1 MKVKINSSLIVFG
14 TSILTILYFFVIVS
28 PFIEMYGLLSENTI
42 QSKATKISYFCL
54 TTPVF
59 IAYAGVILCYFRRI
73 TFFKCI
79 NYPLIVTNVYFGTF
93 ACLMVFGGSVLWLMV
108 ATFFFFIL
116 SFFGSFFVG
125 IFKDIHYFRRWRLS
139 K

>member
-14 TSILTILYFFVIVS
+14 TSILAILYFFVIVS

-59 IAYAGVILCYFRRI
+59 IAYAGVILYYFRRI